1 MSAERVLLYSQHVDV
16 YTKNTGE
23 NRMKIMPN
31 RMDYGFFKY
40 QKEFED
46 KALAVLRSGWYVL
59 GKEVSTFEERFA
71 AYTGAKYCAGVA
83 NGLEALQIAVHL
95 LGIGAGDEVIVQG
108 NTYIASVMGITM
120 NGAMP
125 VFVEPDAYYQI
136 DADKI
141 EEKITEK
148 TKAVMVVH
156 LYGHVADMDR
166 IVEICKKHH
175 LKLIEDC
182 AQSHGAMYK
191 GKMTGTFGDAGCFS
205 FYPSKNLGAFG
216 DGGAIVTNDES
227 LAKEVKIYRNYG
239 SEKRYYNKVVGTNSR
254 LDELQAGLL
263 NVRLSHMEEIT
274 KERQELAARYRENI
288 KQELVTLPMEREE
301 TETVWHQ
308 YVIRCE
314 RRQELIDYLSQKE
327 IGTII
332 HYPIPPHL
340 SEAYAYLGHKRGDFP
355 ITESYAD
362 TVLSIPMYTG
372 MTRTEQDYVI
382 EAVNAFGDK

>member
-1 MSAERVLLYSQHVDV
+1 
-16 YTKNTGE
+16 
-23 NRMKIMPN
+23 MKIMPN
-31 RMDYGFFKY
+31 RMDYGFLKY
-40 QKEFED
+40 QQEFED
-46 KALAVLRSGWYVL
+46 KALEVLRSGWYVL

-120 NGAMP
+120 NGATP

-166 IVEICKKHH
+166 ITEICKKHH

-216 DGGAIVTNDES
+216 DGGAIVTNDAS
-227 LAKEVKIYRNYG
+227 LAEEVKIYRNYG

-274 KERQELAARYRENI
+274 RERQELAARYRENI
-288 KQELVTLPMEREE
+288 KQELVALPMEREG
-301 TETVWHQ
+301 TGTVWHQ

-314 RRQELIDYLSQKE
+314 RRQELIDYLSGKE

-340 SEAYAYLGHKRGDFP
+340 SEAYAYLGHKKGDFP

-372 MTRTEQDYVI
+372 MKRVEQDYVI
-382 EAVNAFGDK
+382 EAVNAFVDK

>member
-1 MSAERVLLYSQHVDV
+1 ML
-16 YTKNTGE
+16 
-23 NRMKIMPN
+23 
-31 RMDYGFFKY
+31 F
-40 QKEFED
+40 
-46 KALAVLRSGWYVL
+46 RS
-59 GKEVSTFEERFA
+59 
-71 AYTGAKYCAGVA
+71 
-83 NGLEALQIAVHL
+83 
-95 LGIGAGDEVIVQG
+95 
-108 NTYIASVMGITM
+108 
-120 NGAMP
+120 
-125 VFVEPDAYYQI
+125 VFVEPDQYYQI

-141 EEKITEK
+141 EEKITER

-166 IVEICKKHH
+166 ITAICRKHG

-182 AQSHGAMYK
+182 AQSHGATYK

-216 DGGAIVTNDES
+216 DGGAIVTNDEA

-274 KERQELAARYRENI
+274 RERQELAQRYREKI
-288 KQELVTLPMEREE
+288 RQEFLILPKERED

-308 YVIRCE
+308 YVIRSE
-314 RRQELIDYLSQKE
+314 RRQELIDYLSQKG

-340 SEAYAYLGHKRGDFP
+340 SEAYAYLGHKKGDFP
-355 ITESYAD
+355 ITENYAD

-372 MTRTEQDYVI
+372 MTRQEQDYVV
-382 EAVNAFGDK
+382 EALGGWK

>member
-1 MSAERVLLYSQHVDV
+1 
-16 YTKNTGE
+16 
-23 NRMKIMPN
+23 MKIMPN
-31 RMDYGFFKY
+31 RMDYGFLKY
-40 QKEFED
+40 QQEFEA
-46 KALAVLRSGWYVL
+46 KALEVLRSGWYVL
-59 GKEVSTFEERFA
+59 GKEVETFEERFA
-71 AYTGAKYCAGVA
+71 AYTGGKYCVGLA

-120 NGAMP
+120 NGATP

-141 EEKITEK
+141 EACITER

-166 IVEICKKHH
+166 ITAICKKHH

-182 AQSHGAMYK
+182 AQSHGATYK
-191 GKMTGTFGDAGCFS
+191 GKMTGTFGDIGCFS

-216 DGGAIVTNDES
+216 DAGAIVTNDEE
-227 LAKEVKIYRNYG
+227 LAKEAKIYRNYG
-239 SEKRYYNKVVGTNSR
+239 SEKRYYNKVVGMNSR

-263 NVRLSHMEEIT
+263 NVRLPHMDEIT
-274 KERQELAARYRENI
+274 KERQEIARRYRENI
-288 KQELVTLPMEREE
+288 RQELITLPAERED

-340 SEAYAYLGHKRGDFP
+340 SEAYAYLGHKKGDFP
-355 ITESYAD
+355 ITENYAD

-372 MTRTEQDYVI
+372 MTRQEQDYVI
-382 EAVNAFGDK
+382 EALNEFA